1 MAYRPLRRRSIAASL
16 TIALEDQVARPIPA
30 KRLGA
35 LSRVSRRCGS
45 KGKRMAAGAGVPA
58 SIADRAAIV
67 AALHVLC
74 ALPEC
79 ARGALNALGVFA
91 GFRRHRNCRNCI
103 GTGGGVGNA
112 VLPGT
117 CRRCLGAGHLLD
129 GSCSARQQERAAAM
143 FVVGAAAPQASGMAS
158 AAKQAMRASTRRR
171 KDFDPPSTVPRCVAH
186 TPDLSPR
193 AVAAY

>member
-103 GTGGGVGNA
+103 GTGGGSGM
-112 VLPGT
+112 
-117 CRRCLGAGHLLD
+117 RC
-129 GSCSARQQERAAAM
+129 SQEPAEGVSGPATSLTAAA
-143 FVVGAAAPQASGMAS
+143 VQDSKRGPLRCSSLVQPHHRHQAWLL
-158 AAKQAMRASTRRR
+158 
-171 KDFDPPSTVPRCVAH
+171 PPSR
-186 TPDLSPR
+186 R
-193 AVAAY
+193 